1 VLDPACGTGNFLYVS
16 YALLKGLEHEVLEAL
31 RVLDL
36 GAQEGLDILGERVVP
51 EQMLGI
57 EIKPWATEIAQL
69 VLWIGHLQWELQ
81 HRAHETLSEPLLPSQ
96 RTIECRDALISWERV
111 VPRLGDDGE
120 PLTQWDGETTK
131 IHPSTGKLVPD
142 EDARMPIVDYE
153 GVRRAEWPK
162 VDFIVGNPPFI
173 GNKHMRT
180 RLGDGYVDA
189 LRGQYSPEVSNAV
202 DYVTYWWHRA
212 AKRVRDG
219 DVRRFGLIT
228 TNTIRQ
234 TQNRKT
240 VEKFLTGKPPL
251 AIAMAVPDH
260 PWVDEGADVRVS
272 MTCVDHAN
280 RVSAPRLSIVTSEG
294 RSHEDVQLQER
305 LVGRIHA
312 DLTSGADVSS
322 AVPLRPTTGS
332 RSKVSISSVRGS
344 V

>member
-1 VLDPACGTGNFLYVS
+1 
-16 YALLKGLEHEVLEAL
+16 
-31 RVLDL
+31 
-36 GAQEGLDILGERVVP
+36 
-51 EQMLGI
+51 
-57 EIKPWATEIAQL
+57 
-69 VLWIGHLQWELQ
+69 
-81 HRAHETLSEPLLPSQ
+81 
-96 RTIECRDALISWERV
+96 
-111 VPRLGDDGE
+111 
-120 PLTQWDGETTK
+120 
-131 IHPSTGKLVPD
+131 
-142 EDARMPIVDYE
+142 MPIVDYE